1 MLLLTSTSDVIR
13 LITGTATSTIEV
25 HASFVDLSGT
35 TVTPGRKNTRITT
48 ATTTAVVASP
58 GAATQRN
65 VKGLYITNNSAGT
78 SCSVAVEH
86 FDGTDAAELMQFIL
100 LPGENMA
107 LREDGSWVHRDQNGA
122 EYPPSGLGN
131 YGGRS
136 IPFMKSGTAADT
148 AGCWY
153 CTSKDNGFPG
163 SWSTGAPG
171 LNGRATDGT
180 TSADYGCIPIPNAAV
195 GANYLTAVEIASSVA
210 HTHDFFDVLWVN
222 SNLNTT
228 ATTAQTINS
237 VALPPRDVDGTTD
250 GEGCTIAML
259 VSNVLSNTAA
269 NAGITISYTNS
280 KGVSGRTATLSA
292 IAGSQLPATA
302 VVGTIIWFQLAAG
315 DTGVRSI
322 QSITFGTSLG
332 SGIVSLLICRDI
344 ATIGTTAAN
353 ITAAKVIGTPGI
365 RLYNGTCML
374 HNVLASATTATFFS
388 GSLAVMEK

>member
-48 ATTTAVVASP
+48 ATTTTVVASP

-136 IPFMKSGTAADT
+136 IPFMKSGTAADV

-153 CTSKDNGFPG
+153 CTSKDSGFPG
-163 SWSTGAPG
+163 AWSTGGPG
-171 LNGRATDGT
+171 PSGRATDGT

-210 HTHDFFDVLWVN
+210 HT
-222 SNLNTT
+222 
-228 ATTAQTINS
+228 
-237 VALPPRDVDGTTD
+237 R
-250 GEGCTIAML
+250 
-259 VSNVLSNTAA
+259 
-269 NAGITISYTNS
+269 
-280 KGVSGRTATLSA
+280 
-292 IAGSQLPATA
+292 
-302 VVGTIIWFQLAAG
+302 
-315 DTGVRSI
+315 
-322 QSITFGTSLG
+322 
-332 SGIVSLLICRDI
+332 LL
-344 ATIGTTAAN
+344 
-353 ITAAKVIGTPGI
+353 
-365 RLYNGTCML
+365 
-374 HNVLASATTATFFS
+374 
-388 GSLAVMEK
+388 